1 MTEPKRSK
9 SFRAIAKSAKE
20 LFWKYGISRVTVE
33 EICKEAGVSKMT
45 FYRNFKNK
53 QEVAKQVLIDLVNQ
67 SNERYDAIRQED
79 IPYAEK
85 MRKMLE
91 IKHESSKG
99 VSAEFV
105 NDIYKNEETEL
116 QALIGKFQADQIKRV
131 MEDFQEAQEKGWIRQ
146 DLNLSFLLYMMNDIG
161 NKVTDEHLK
170 QLYPE
175 MSDLIMELTR
185 FFLYGIMPRKET

>member
-1 MTEPKRSK
+1 MAEPKRSK
-9 SFRAIAKSAKE
+9 SFLSIAKNAKE

-53 QEVAKQVLIDLVNQ
+53 QAVAKQVLIDLVER

-79 IPYAEK
+79 ISYAEK
-85 MRKMLE
+85 MGKMLE
-91 IKHESSKG
+91 MKHEFSKG
-99 VSAEFV
+99 ISAEFI

-116 QALIGKFQADQIKRV
+116 QELIGRFQAENMQRV
-131 MEDFQEAQEKGWIRQ
+131 MKDFEEAQEKGWIRK
-146 DLNLSFLLYMMNDIG
+146 DLNLSFLLYMMNDVG

-170 QLYPE
+170 KLYPE
-175 MSDLIMELTR
+175 MSDLIMELTK
-185 FFLYGIMPRKET
+185 FFLYGIMPRNN